1 MGVPMGTPY
10 SKFDGTAIGC
20 TNGHTYPFREAVLRP
35 MCERVLAFNKI
46 FFGPFLLDDF
56 FNNDPRQ
63 LEFQLV
69 QAISQQFW
77 KVWIR
82 LYLSTFCFFR
92 HKWHTKMRGAHQYES
107 FIRSELRPSH
117 GCALM
122 RHVSRLLL
130 LLTDQEQ
137 CIPCYM

>member
-10 SKFDGTAIGC
+10 SKFDGTPIGC
-20 TNGHTYPFREAVLRP
+20 TNGHTYQFREAVLRP

-63 LEFQLV
+63 LELQLV

-82 LYLSTFCFFR
+82 LYLSTFCF
-92 HKWHTKMRGAHQYES
+92 
-107 FIRSELRPSH
+107 L
-117 GCALM
+117 
-122 RHVSRLLL
+122 
-130 LLTDQEQ
+130 
-137 CIPCYM
+137 